1 MTLRESTHLIYLHVE
16 AGAHAQLTLSPL
28 HSTNNRR
35 FAVAMLASR
44 RDVVS
49 PFLSLSALFFLSL
62 SLSLSPPFFL
72 FFDRRSINYVV
83 SDLAAT
89 LRDHRLICFPR
100 CARGKSTISLGY
112 GRHNE
117 NANYNRGN
125 GNDAAAIAIAGTQ
138 NGLAG
143 IKI

>member
-1 MTLRESTHLIYLHVE
+1 MTLRESTHLIYLRVE
-16 AGAHAQLTLSPL
+16 AGARAQLTLSPL

-44 RDVVS
+44 RDVAS
-49 PFLSLSALFFLSL
+49 PFLSFSALFSL
-62 SLSLSPPFFL
+62 SLPFFL
-72 FFDRRSINYVV
+72 SFDRRSINYVV

-100 CARGKSTISLGY
+100 CARGKWTISLGY

-125 GNDAAAIAIAGTQ
+125 GNDATAIAIAGTR